1 MKLSEVKGE
10 RALDVIAEIIPPICN
25 LASDENVKQLFS
37 NNATLPEGMSA
48 DQFTLERIKNGL
60 PAMMKTHKADFI
72 HILASIE
79 GVTDDEY
86 AASMSIVTLIKDA
99 LDLVVDP
106 DFRALF
112 S

>member
-10 RALDVIAEIIPPICN
+10 RALDAIAEIIPPICN
-25 LASDENVKQLFS
+25 LAADDNVKQLFS
-37 NNATLPEGMSA
+37 NNAALPEGMDA
-48 DQFTLERIKNGL
+48 NQFTLERIKKGL
-60 PAMMKTHKADFI
+60 PAMMKAHKEDFI

-79 GVTDDEY
+79 GVEDEEY
-86 AASMSIVTLIKDA
+86 SQNMSIVTLIRDA